1 MYMTQALSRVE
12 AQPTDGRLKR
22 QAYPQQTL
30 CGRGQHGCQDDG
42 LDIVLAKEC
51 DGKPVL
57 ETRGRDEEVRRDKE
71 KAHTSNIYKEIAN
84 MILPRLSKGE

>member
-42 LDIVLAKEC
+42 LDIVLEC
-51 DGKPVL
+51 DCKPVL

-71 KAHTSNIYKEIAN
+71 KAHTSNI
-84 MILPRLSKGE
+84 